1 MHRVIWRTGSARTHW
16 KEEFE
21 RSPDPLAV
29 AGEKVE
35 IKEGMGKEGE
45 MKKRWRGER
54 EGREGKG
61 AAQVFRSPRPCL
73 HVIIRPISEYS

>member
-45 MKKRWRGER
+45 MKKDGGEK
-54 EGREGKG
+54 GKEEKEKELRKFSEVR
-61 AAQVFRSPRPCL
+61 A
-73 HVIIRPISEYS
+73 HVYTS